1 MIHLYLLYPLEEIKV
16 SWIFIKFCR
25 GQDFAFPAVFVYA
38 ENIVCGRD
46 GRQNVSFVRQ
56 SVKNCPN
63 AIVKEKRKGD

>member
-1 MIHLYLLYPLEEIKV
+1 MCFLALNTYNKEKK
-16 SWIFIKFCR
+16 FQFFKKFFCR
-25 GQDFAFPAVFVYA
+25 RNSAFPAVFVYA